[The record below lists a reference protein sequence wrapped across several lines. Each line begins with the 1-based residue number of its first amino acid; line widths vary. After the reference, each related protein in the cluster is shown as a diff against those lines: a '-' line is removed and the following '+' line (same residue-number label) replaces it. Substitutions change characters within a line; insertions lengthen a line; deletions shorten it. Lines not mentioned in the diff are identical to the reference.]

1 VYISLLKGRGSSPL
15 GTTVV
20 LNPTYAAMGVGNPSS
35 HGLSGNAYGSKATV
49 DGGKLANV
57 HSDPTA
63 PVHLFG
69 GTRGKTTTSST
80 AAVNLNPALHV
91 GAITDTARGVNDDAM
106 QDGETTSQIAG
117 VNLLGGLIK
126 ADAINVDAHV
136 QGPPGGPYL
145 VTGTSTL
152 ANLTIDGQSIAVNA
166 APNTQIKVGKLAVVT
181 INQQKKTGQLIT
193 VRALDI
199 QILQRNHG
207 LPAGAEIQIASATA
221 QAH

>member
-1 VYISLLKGRGSSPL
+1 
-15 GTTVV
+15 
-20 LNPTYAAMGVGNPSS
+20 
-35 HGLSGNAYGSKATV
+35 
-49 DGGKLANV
+49 
-57 HSDPTA
+57 
-63 PVHLFG
+63 
-69 GTRGKTTTSST
+69 
-80 AAVNLNPALHV
+80 
-91 GAITDTARGVNDDAM
+91 
-106 QDGETTSQIAG
+106 
-117 VNLLGGLIK
+117 
-126 ADAINVDAHV
+126 VDAHV